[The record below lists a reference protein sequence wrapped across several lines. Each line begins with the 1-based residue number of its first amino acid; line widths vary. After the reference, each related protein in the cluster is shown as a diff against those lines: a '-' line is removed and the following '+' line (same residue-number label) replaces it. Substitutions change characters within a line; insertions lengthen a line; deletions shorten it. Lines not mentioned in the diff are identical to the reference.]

1 MHLIIGCG
9 YLGRRVAA
17 LWRAQGKSVAALTR
31 SHSDEL
37 RAFGLQPIEGDILR
51 PETLTTLPSA
61 EVVLHAVGFDRTAGS
76 SFRDVYVKG
85 LSNVIA
91 ALPQPPRRF
100 LYISSTSVYGAT
112 AGAEIDETVPAEPTE
127 DNGRIVLEAEDLL
140 RDKLPDAIIL
150 RFAGIYGPGRL
161 IRQNA
166 IMKGEPLPG
175 DFEKWINLIHVEDG
189 ARAVLAAE
197 ERGQPGSI
205 YNISDG
211 RPVRRRDF
219 YVQLAEWLNAPP
231 PRFESRPG
239 PPSERGN
246 RRISN
251 RKMLEELKVDLQYP
265 SYREGL
271 QASGQ

>member
-9 YLGRRVAA
+9 YLGRRVDA

-31 SHSDEL
+31 SRSDEL
-37 RAFGLQPIEGDILR
+37 RALGLQPIVGDVLR

-61 EVVLHAVGFDRTAGS
+61 DVILYAVGFDRTAGS

-91 ALPQPPRRF
+91 ALPAPPRRF
-100 LYISSTSVYGAT
+100 LYVSSTSVYGAT
-112 AGAEIDETVPAEPTE
+112 AGEEIDETVPAEPTE

-166 IMKGEPLPG
+166 IMKGEPLAG

-189 ARAVLAAE
+189 ARAAVAAE
-197 ERGQPGSI
+197 ERGRPGSI

-211 RPVRRRDF
+211 HPVRRRDF
-219 YVQLAEWLNAPP
+219 YMHLAELLNAPP
-231 PRFESRPG
+231 PRFATLPSPS
-239 PPSERGN
+239 SERGN
-246 RRISN
+246 RRIGN
-251 RKMLEELKVDLQYP
+251 RKLREELEVQLVFS

-271 QASGQ
+271 QASIA